1 MKLRRRICFIF
12 ILNFVNF
19 HIMLILRLFWAY
31 FRQFWGPM
39 TVQNPPMDLTFS
51 EYALV
56 WVQEQNRAFVQD
68 FWAICC
74 FSCGWSLF
82 ANLVT
87 YSHPIPPHPPKCM
100 NKLRFVVKAYG
111 TLSFKVTSRKSNLQE
126 EFGSFLFLILSIS
139 LKCSFWGFF
148 GPILGYFEVL
158 WPFKILLWN

>member
-1 MKLRRRICFIF
+1 
-12 ILNFVNF
+12 
-19 HIMLILRLFWAY
+19 MLILRLFWAY
-31 FRQFWGPM
+31 FRLFWGPM
-39 TVQNPPMDLTFS
+39 TVQNPPMELTFS

-56 WVQEQNRAFVQD
+56 WVREQNRAFVWD
-68 FWAICC
+68 FWAICNVSPEGGH
-74 FSCGWSLF
+74 FLPFWSP
-82 ANLVT
+82 T
-87 YSHPIPPHPPKCM
+87 PTSHPPHPPKCM